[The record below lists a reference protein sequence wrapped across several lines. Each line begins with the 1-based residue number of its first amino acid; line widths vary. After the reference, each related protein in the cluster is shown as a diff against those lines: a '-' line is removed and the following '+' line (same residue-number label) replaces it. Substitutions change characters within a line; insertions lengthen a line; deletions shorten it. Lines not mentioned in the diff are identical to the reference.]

1 MGAATIAWKTTRIA
15 MTMRPS
21 LRKTLKDLAQGD
33 GLRRADTT
41 YAATATMRS
50 SRIGLVVR
58 DAATA
63 SPAAHSHQA
72 PG

>member
-1 MGAATIAWKTTRIA
+1 

-21 LRKTLKDLAQGD
+21 LRKTLKDRAHGE
-33 GLRRADTT
+33 GLRRAATT
-41 YAATATMRS
+41 YPATATMSRS
-50 SRIGLVVR
+50 SRGLVVR

-63 SPAAHSHQA
+63 SPAAQSHQA